1 MKLIKTI
8 TILLTITLAF
18 TTVNTNS
25 KDHFQSE
32 ANFNKEDLYQTWFAK
47 QILINGKP
55 DPDNFPV
62 NNDEL
67 TLNKDFS
74 MVTVDKTFNVTD
86 KGKWKWISNDIFEVT
101 GETGPAK
108 FKILELTKTKLRT
121 KLISNEVNMEIIYS
135 NKK

>member
-8 TILLTITLAF
+8 TILLTLTLAL

-25 KDHFQSE
+25 KDHLQSE

-55 DPDNFPV
+55 DPENFPV

-121 KLISNEVNMEIIYS
+121 KLISKEVNMEIIYS